1 MKSWLALMGDK
12 VPMLDD
18 DKDIAIKYSRIYSL
32 SVTQGGLH
40 SYPVVCPLG
49 KISSD
54 KSHEAP

>member
-1 MKSWLALMGDK
+1 MKSWLALTRDE
-12 VPMLDD
+12 VPTLDD

-32 SVTQGGLH
+32 SVMQGGSH
-40 SYPVVCPLG
+40 SYPVVCPSG